1 MEGGELRGGLAALRV
16 TAIPHEARTGS
27 VAPRMSDAIEVE
39 ALTKRFG
46 GVRAVDD
53 LSFSVRTGVVT
64 GFLGPNGAGKTTT
77 LRIVLGLARPT
88 SGTVL
93 VQGRPYAELEHPGRV
108 VGASLERAGFH
119 PGRSGRDHLR
129 ALCAMAD
136 LPAARADEVLAQVD
150 LAGKAGRR
158 RVGGYSLGMRQRL
171 HLAASLL
178 GDPAILILDEP
189 ANGLD
194 PQGIRWLRDFLRSLA
209 AEGRAIL
216 VSSHVLAEVAQT
228 AHEVVVISRGRSV
241 AQAPLAELLA
251 GRGGGMRIAGPDAAR
266 LAGLLREGGTQVDE
280 AGEGAFA
287 VHGLEGEAIGR
298 AIAEHQ
304 TVISELSPIGSSLE
318 DVFFELTGE
327 ESAPG

>member
-1 MEGGELRGGLAALRV
+1 
-16 TAIPHEARTGS
+16 
-27 VAPRMSDAIEVE
+27 MSSAIEVE

-53 LSFSVRTGVVT
+53 LSFSVREGAVT

-88 SGTVL
+88 SGTAL
-93 VQGRPYAELEHPGRV
+93 VQGKPFARLEHPSRV

-129 ALCAMAD
+129 SLCAMAG
-136 LPAARADEVLAQVD
+136 LPASRADEVLVLVD

-158 RVGGYSLGMRQRL
+158 RVSGYSLGMRQRL

-194 PQGIRWLRDFLRSLA
+194 PQGIRWLRDTLRGLA
-209 AEGRAIL
+209 GEGRTVL
-216 VSSHVLAEVAQT
+216 VSSHVLSEVAQT
-228 AHEVVVISRGRSV
+228 ADEVVVIAHGRLVEQGPVAALSGGP
-241 AQAPLAELLA
+241 AQAVIVRADLAPIAALA
-251 GRGGGMRIAGPDAAR
+251 AALEAAGGIVEPHEGWLRVREVEARRVGEVALAQGIALHALYEER
-266 LAGLLREGGTQVDE
+266 R
-280 AGEGAFA
+280 
-287 VHGLEGEAIGR
+287 
-298 AIAEHQ
+298 
-304 TVISELSPIGSSLE
+304 SLE
-318 DVFFELTGE
+318 DVFLDLTSGE
-327 ESAPG
+327 ARP